1 MRISRALILIFIAIF
16 IALAQVATAQQA
28 GMIQG
33 IVVGAGRGEPLGD
46 VRVELRPPGANG
58 ANGANE
64 GVDFVTTDGDGRFS
78 FPRVL
83 PGTYRLLAMR
93 AAYVTAEYG
102 QRRPNDPTSTLTLTA
117 GQRVENIQLVMTQGG
132 VISGR
137 LTDNGQPVGIADV
150 YAVKLT
156 DINGTPTPVEV
167 LSGKTNDLGDYRIF
181 WLPPGQY
188 IVMASISDSPTQGPL
203 VLSPDGDDAVSIHFG
218 RQQFRAVLNRAVGA
232 GAADNERHIPTF
244 FPSTVDPERAALVEV
259 RADAETRGIDI
270 ESPAVRTWNVRGR
283 VTGIPEALPGQRTQG
298 QQPVRPI
305 VQLIKPTFS
314 SGLIGAITLNADAD
328 GTFDIPRAI
337 PGSYVLLAAAGN
349 LLGSTPIDIQDRDI
363 NGVEVKLVSGNSI
376 SGRVVIE
383 RQPPVSPDAGM
394 ASLRIVLSPM
404 TPALPTYGSVV
415 APDGSFTIPSS
426 EAALGI
432 TTGDY
437 RVIVTPILTLRSI
450 PGQPVLPIPTPL
462 QGAYVKSIRLGGQDL
477 LNGVLRI
484 QEPPRE
490 RLEIVVGTNPG
501 SIEGRVQQSKGPVWV
516 VLIPD
521 HEFRFRVDHRFVSTD
536 PGGRFQIP
544 SVPPGDYKIYA
555 SEDVERQAWQEPRFM
570 RNYESRG
577 TALRVS
583 EGQKTTIEIPVIPA
597 QN

>member
-1 MRISRALILIFIAIF
+1 MRLSRTLTLFFIV
-16 IALAQVATAQQA
+16 LAQVATAQQA

-33 IVVGAGRGEPLGD
+33 IVVRAGTGDPLGE
-46 VRVELRPPGANG
+46 VRVELRSPGASGPND
-58 ANGANE
+58 
-64 GVDFVTTDGDGRFS
+64 VIDFVTTDGDGRFS
-78 FPRVL
+78 FPRVA
-83 PGTYRLLAMR
+83 PGNYRMLATR
-93 AAYVTAEYG
+93 AGYVTAEYG
-102 QRRPNDPTSTLTLTA
+102 QRRPNDPTATLTVNA
-117 GQRVENIQLVMTQGG
+117 GQRAENIQLAMTLGG

-150 YAVKLT
+150 VAVKLI
-156 DINGTPTPVEV
+156 DSNGTPTPVTV

-203 VLSPDGDDAVSIHFG
+203 VLSPDGDDAASIHFQ
-218 RQQFRAVLNRAVGA
+218 RAQFRAVLNRAVGA

-259 RADAETRGIDI
+259 RAGAETRGIDI
-270 ESPAVRTWNVRGR
+270 ESPAVRTWNVRGK
-283 VTGIPEALPGQRTQG
+283 VTEIPQVLPGQRGQG
-298 QQPVRPI
+298 QQPLRPV
-305 VQLIKPTFS
+305 VQLIKPAFS
-314 SGLIGAITLNADAD
+314 SGLIGAITMNTEPD
-328 GTFDIPRAI
+328 GTFEIPRVIA
-337 PGSYVLLAAAGN
+337 GNYVLLGGIGN
-349 LLGSTPIDIQDRDI
+349 LLGSVPLDVRDQDV
-363 NGVEVKLVSGNSI
+363 NGVEIKLTSGQSL

-383 RQPPVSPDAGM
+383 RQPPVNPDAGM

-404 TPALPTYGSVV
+404 SITQPTFGSLV
-415 APDGSFTIPSS
+415 APDGSFAIPSS
-426 EAALGI
+426 EGSLGI

-437 RVIVTPILTLRSI
+437 RVIVTPILTLRSA

-477 LNGVLRI
+477 LNGVLHI
-484 QEPPRE
+484 QDPPRE

-501 SIEGRVQQSKGPVWV
+501 SIEGRVQQSKAPVWV

-521 HEFRFRVDHRFVSTD
+521 HEFRFRVDHRFVASD
-536 PGGRFQIP
+536 ADGRFRFP
-544 SVPPGDYKIYA
+544 SVPPGDYRIYA
-555 SEDVERQAWQEPRFM
+555 WADVERLAWQESRFM

-577 TALRVS
+577 TPVHVD
-583 EGQKTTIEIPVIPA
+583 EGQNATIEFPVIPA